1 MTDTT
6 NTEQPANVA
15 DSVTDE
21 SSAADAFRKM
31 GLFGAPQADAA
42 AEEPAP
48 EQSGA
53 ETTDGADVPPA
64 DDTQDGPAEEDGAGQ
79 DDAQTE
85 YFTVK
90 IDGKEEQVT
99 RAELLAGYQK
109 DRDYRL
115 KTAKLAE
122 ERKALD
128 AQRSEIEAARA
139 ERQQLAAKLSN
150 VIPALEKQIADKFHN
165 VDWVKLARESPA
177 DWAQMRAE
185 FDAHIGQLEHAR
197 AEKTRADQQQAEEFH
212 RTYQERLKAEG
223 EKLREKI
230 PEFADETKGAKLRAD
245 LKAYLKSEGLT
256 ETEIS
261 GITDHR
267 MVLIA
272 RDAMLYRAAQKS
284 KAQAAVAANVAPRVQ
299 RPGASP
305 RNDVKADIRRA
316 AIQKVAKTGS
326 VDDAAAAFKQM
337 KIFG

>member
-6 NTEQPANVA
+6 NTEQPSNLA

-21 SSAADAFRKM
+21 HSAADAFRKM
-31 GLFGAPQADAA
+31 GLFGAPQAETQAA
-42 AEEPAP
+42 EPAP
-48 EQSGA
+48 EQSDDDGA
-53 ETTDGADVPPA
+53 GGADVPPPA
-64 DDTQDGPAEEDGAGQ
+64 SEHDEPAEEDGTPQ

-90 IDGKEEQVT
+90 VDGKEERVT
-99 RAELLAGYQK
+99 RDELLAGYQK

-122 ERKALD
+122 ERKALES
-128 AQRSEIEAARA
+128 QRSEIEAARA

-150 VIPALEKQIADKFHN
+150 VIPALEKQIADKFQN
-165 VDWVKLARESPA
+165 VDWVKLARENPA
-177 DWAQMRAE
+177 EWAQMRAE
-185 FDAHIGQLEHAR
+185 FDAHIGQLEHAK
-197 AEKTRADQQQAEEFH
+197 AEKARADQAHAEEFQ
-212 RTYQERLKAEG
+212 RTYQQRLKDEG

-245 LKAYLKSEGLT
+245 LKGFLKESGLT
-256 ETEIS
+256 DTEIS
-261 GITDHR
+261 GIVDHR
-267 MVLIA
+267 MVVIA

-284 KAQAAVAANVAPRVQ
+284 KAQAAQAANVAPKVQ

-305 RNDVKADIRRA
+305 RTDVKADIRRA

-326 VDDAAAAFKQM
+326 VEDAAAAFRSM